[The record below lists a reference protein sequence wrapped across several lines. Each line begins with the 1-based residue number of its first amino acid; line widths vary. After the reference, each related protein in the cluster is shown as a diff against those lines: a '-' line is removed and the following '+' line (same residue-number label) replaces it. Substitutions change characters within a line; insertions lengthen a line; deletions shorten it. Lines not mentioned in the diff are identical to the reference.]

1 MGIFNTKE
9 LELLKKAG
17 VKLEGKQDFT
27 NEDKHYIFR
36 QVSEFIMSHSSKNG
50 DIGRL
55 QNEYDSIF
63 RTIKVK

>member
-1 MGIFNTKE
+1 MKIFNTK
-9 LELLKKAG
+9 LLRKTG
-17 VKLEGKQDFT
+17 VKIEDTQDFT

-36 QVSEFIMSHSSKNG
+36 RVSEFIMSHSTKNG
-50 DIGRL
+50 DIARL